1 MKRNTMLKILNPI
14 LGVLMAIQVATG
26 IVYGCG
32 KIPYETFQ
40 IVHGKGGMALAVVAI
55 LHVVLNW
62 NWVKAN
68 FFKGFS
74 AGPGQGAAPKQ
85 G

>member
-1 MKRNTMLKILNPI
+1 MNRNRLLKILNPI
-14 LGVLMAIQVATG
+14 LGVLMVNQILTG
-26 IVYGCG
+26 MFSEQLPHEAFEVL
-32 KIPYETFQ
+32 
-40 IVHGKGGMALAVVAI
+40 HGGGGVLLTAGVV
-55 LHVVLNW
+55 LHVILNW

-74 AGPGQGAAPKQ
+74 AKTGPGAAPKQ